1 MAYIFTLF
9 ILAVIAFT
17 FYKVIKN
24 ESLPSNRYTP
34 DDDIT
39 FGRVIDLKQDIPIH
53 DTKHHMEYEE
63 RPNNEKNV

>member
-1 MAYIFTLF
+1 MAFIFTLLT
-9 ILAVIAFT
+9 IAVIGFI
-17 FYKVIKN
+17 FYRVIKN
-24 ESLPSNRYTP
+24 NSLPSNRYTP

-39 FGRVIDLKQDIPIH
+39 FGRIIDLKQDIPIQ